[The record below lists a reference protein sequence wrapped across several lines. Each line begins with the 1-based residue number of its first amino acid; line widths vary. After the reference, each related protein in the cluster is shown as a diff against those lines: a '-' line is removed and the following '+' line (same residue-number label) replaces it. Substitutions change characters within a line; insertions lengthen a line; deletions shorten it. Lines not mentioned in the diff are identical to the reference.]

1 MNNTGSDSGSKVAAP
16 EQTLGD
22 FAYSI
27 IAEQFRRIMK
37 REKKVLEDK
46 ESEHLHQMR
55 VGTRRLRTALQIFD
69 RAIVLPKVARA
80 NQVRDLARVLGAVR
94 DMDVQL
100 ANLQNT
106 YQPQLEKREQ
116 KDLKQVIRA
125 LEQQRV
131 EALAQMKAVLMGR
144 SYKDLKGAYES
155 WLKKPKYQ
163 PIAHLPLSIVL
174 PDILSPLLSEV
185 LLHPGWLVERQEIS
199 TENGERIH
207 DLRKLCK
214 QVRYQTEF
222 FSSLYGEDF
231 QIWIDEIKAIQD
243 RLGVFQDT
251 QVLQALLVEVL
262 GCKPKLHT
270 LQQLIEQKQSEALS
284 QWEETRKKYLDPK
297 FRYHLHRIL
306 LQPASSLTTHPEIIE
321 LNALIIRSN

>member
-1 MNNTGSDSGSKVAAP
+1 MKNTGRDSVSKAAVS
-16 EQTLGD
+16 QQALGD

-37 REKKVLEDK
+37 REKQVLEDK
-46 ESEHLHQMR
+46 EPEHLHQMR

-80 NQVRDLARVLGAVR
+80 NYIRDLARVLGAVR

-100 ANLQNT
+100 ADLQNN
-106 YQPQLEKREQ
+106 YQPQLEKQEQ
-116 KDLKQVIRA
+116 KDLKQVVKA

-131 EALAQMKAVLMGR
+131 AALEQMKATLKGR
-144 SYKDLKGAYES
+144 SYKALKAAYES
-155 WLKKPKYQ
+155 WLEKPEYQ
-163 PIAHLPLSIVL
+163 PIANLSLAIVL
-174 PDILSPLLSEV
+174 PDVLSPLLSEV
-185 LLHPGWLVERQEIS
+185 LLHPGWLVERQQIS

-214 QVRYQTEF
+214 QARYQTEF
-222 FSSLYGEDF
+222 FSSFYGEEF

-251 QVLQALLVEVL
+251 QVLQALLVQVL
-262 GCKPKLHT
+262 GQKTKLPT
-270 LQQLIEQKQSEALS
+270 LQQLIQQKQTEALS
-284 QWEETRKKYLDPK
+284 QWEATRQKYLDSG
-297 FRYHLHRIL
+297 FRYHLHQIL
-306 LQPASSLTTHPEIIE
+306 LQPTVSTTAHPDLIE
-321 LNALIIRSN
+321 LNPLINQSN